1 MDVNKLENFYDIPI
15 ETEFLHNT
23 FLLSSSVNSIRFWSL
38 DCPIHHSNPLMINST
53 RHAYRQQYGI
63 SGMSLYRST
72 KNIHLIWF
80 DVPSYQLYHGT
91 IIRPMNKK
99 DCNSLLRL
107 ENIQPLQ
114 FDSNPYSDNPNGD
127 NFFHLTIDTK
137 NQLLFLSNLL
147 QNRIDIYEINDES
160 LIENKIQWRKSF
172 NQTNHPKNIQA
183 DSKLKILFWIESW
196 KRICRM
202 DYSDLQNNNLIKNC
216 TDDFFKHQP
225 ITMTL
230 DSENHRLIWSDKSN
244 HILSGDYWIRNEME
258 AISIYNSSISSVID
272 LTIFSNRDIRNG
284 QNDHH
289 KQQKQWIFVQDQH
302 EIQLI
307 DLSTN
312 NETIVLIESQTI
324 FESLLLTF
332 RDNED
337 NHQNNNNVV
346 DVNRHSTKHPII
358 SDEQD
363 EHQRKQQQQ
372 EQIIRIDNNWF
383 YFFITIFIIIIIL
396 IVISIIFTCFTI
408 YNRSNNNNDNNIND
422 NDSIESTFPANRLSN
437 PGYRKLDR
445 ISDDRISD
453 LSDNSFTQ
461 QQQQQQQ
468 PYSTSLNNKPN
479 KMKTKLITN
488 DIEDIVVV
496 PINITSRDSKDYNNK
511 KSSSLS
517 FINPFILVNNCDTC
531 LIPEQ
536 CQGQG
541 ICLATYGSRNK
552 NICK

>member
-1 MDVNKLENFYDIPI
+1 MPKLCSFMMIIVWYLLPLMILGQQNSTQQPQQQQFDNRNFIENLASKLQSSYEFNESMDVNKLENFYDIPI

-114 FDSNPYSDNPNGD
+114 FDSNPYSDNPN
-127 NFFHLTIDTK
+127 
-137 NQLLFLSNLL
+137 
-147 QNRIDIYEINDES
+147 
-160 LIENKIQWRKSF
+160 
-172 NQTNHPKNIQA
+172 A

-230 DSENHRLIWSDKSN
+230 DSKNHRLIWSDKSN
-244 HILSGDYWIRNEME
+244 HILSGDYWIRNEIE
-258 AISIYNSSISSVID
+258 AISIYNSSISS
-272 LTIFSNRDIRNG
+272 
-284 QNDHH
+284 
-289 KQQKQWIFVQDQH
+289 QQKQWIFVQDQH

-332 RDNED
+332 RNDNED

-437 PGYRKLDR
+437 PGYRKLVG
-445 ISDDRISD
+445 ISDDQISD

-488 DIEDIVVV
+488 DIEDIVV